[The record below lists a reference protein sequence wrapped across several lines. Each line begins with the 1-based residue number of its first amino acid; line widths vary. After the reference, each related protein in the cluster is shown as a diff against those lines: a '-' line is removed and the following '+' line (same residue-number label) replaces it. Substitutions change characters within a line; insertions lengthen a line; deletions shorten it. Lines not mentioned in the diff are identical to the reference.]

1 MAPSAG
7 MGDPAIPS
15 VTPRCAQMRCRTR
28 EVMRSDDHQ
37 RATTRVS
44 PTMAGYGATAADSSI
59 QNRSAARTATRGGKS
74 KWSMHDVVAEP
85 GQAAGRA
92 HRLPTCRPTR
102 ASPRSTSAITRAV
115 RTAST
120 TNPTA
125 LHSGMDVRWTIPPPV
140 APDLPV
146 SPGVTARV
154 LGGTTYGARKSR
166 PLPGV
171 GRVADRHPG

>member
-1 MAPSAG
+1 MITSGQRRACRPQWPDMARPQPT
-7 MGDPAIPS
+7 PASRIG
-15 VTPRCAQMRCRTR
+15 PRHAPPL
-28 EVMRSDDHQ
+28 VV
-37 RATTRVS
+37 A
-44 PTMAGYGATAADSSI
+44 
-59 QNRSAARTATRGGKS
+59 NRSGACTTSLQSPGRPQDELTACPPVG
-74 KWSMHDVVAEP
+74 
-85 GQAAGRA
+85 
-92 HRLPTCRPTR
+92 PTR
-102 ASPRSTSAITRAV
+102 ASPRPTSAITRAV

-125 LHSGMDVRWTIPPPV
+125 LHSGVDVRWTIPPPV